1 MHPTD
6 RYKEAVRQANDATI
20 RKFDVHGP
28 YTPGTPEH
36 AFWLEAFDI
45 AMRTRIVLIVG
56 SLVQDWTRI
65 LWGGCRWC

>member
-20 RKFDVHGP
+20 RKFNVHGP

-36 AFWLEAFDI
+36 AFWLEAFDV
-45 AMRTRIVLIVG
+45 AMRTLMYAA
-56 SLVQDWTRI
+56 
-65 LWGGCRWC
+65 